1 MIMLISVVTVFFLS
15 WSPVSVFGFFILFRV
30 GFSTGMQLQHYRV
43 ILVFLSFSYS
53 AITPYIYYIFNEQYR
68 EGHNDIMSCKFLK
81 NEASPP
87 SKIILCK
94 GKRFL

>member
-15 WSPVSVFGFFILFRV
+15 WSPVSVFGFLFYFVWDFQRECNFNTIV
-30 GFSTGMQLQHYRV
+30 F

-53 AITPYIYYIFNEQYR
+53 AITPFIYYIFNEDYR